1 MAKFVV
7 LRYASCTYLCIVI
20 NYKRISRTAGK

>member
-7 LRYASCTYLCIVI
+7 LRYERCTYLCPVI
-20 NYKRISRTAGK
+20 NYKRTSRTAGI